1 MSYSSV
7 RPVGSFFFALL
18 LVFSLPIIYL
28 ISVLSGSLPPLRRYF
43 IISRWSC
50 FMVIAMRWLCGI
62 RYRVIGQQNL
72 PAEPFVILS
81 RHESTWET
89 MAYQLIMP
97 PVAFVLRQNLLN
109 IPFWGW
115 GLRYM
120 SPIAINRESGREAL
134 RKIRKQGRQR
144 LQEGFVVVVFP
155 EGTRMAPN
163 ERRDYHPGGAWF
175 AKQAGV
181 PIVPVSVNSGRC
193 WPKGSF
199 FKRSGLITVNIGP
212 AFSATSMT
220 ISKINHKAQDW
231 IEQSAIA

>member
-155 EGTRMAPN
+155 EGTRMAP
-163 ERRDYHPGGAWF
+163 
-175 AKQAGV
+175 
-181 PIVPVSVNSGRC
+181 I
-193 WPKGSF
+193 
-199 FKRSGLITVNIGP
+199 
-212 AFSATSMT
+212 
-220 ISKINHKAQDW
+220 
-231 IEQSAIA
+231 

>member
-134 RKIRKQGRQR
+134 RTRGIAKNKKQGRQR

-181 PIVPVSVNSGRC
+181 PIVRC
-193 WPKGSF
+193 LSIVVVVGLRFF

-212 AFSATSMT
+212 RFRR
-220 ISKINHKAQDW
+220 HP
-231 IEQSAIA
+231 

>member
-1 MSYSSV
+1 MLYGYCDAVAV
-7 RPVGSFFFALL
+7 RDTIPRYWTTKICRRNRLL
-18 LVFSLPIIYL
+18 YCRGMNRLGRRWPINSLC
-28 ISVLSGSLPPLRRYF
+28 R
-43 IISRWSC
+43 
-50 FMVIAMRWLCGI
+50 RWL
-62 RYRVIGQQNL
+62 
-72 PAEPFVILS
+72 
-81 RHESTWET
+81 
-89 MAYQLIMP
+89 
-97 PVAFVLRQNLLN
+97 FVLRQNLLN

-134 RKIRKQGRQR
+134 RKNKK
-144 LQEGFVVVVFP
+144 
-155 EGTRMAPN
+155 TRAATLARRFCCCCLSRRHADGAEMNAVIIIPAALGSPN
-163 ERRDYHPGGAWF
+163 RRAW
-175 AKQAGV
+175 

-220 ISKINHKAQDW
+220 ISEINHKAQDW

>member
-1 MSYSSV
+1 
-7 RPVGSFFFALL
+7 
-18 LVFSLPIIYL
+18 
-28 ISVLSGSLPPLRRYF
+28 
-43 IISRWSC
+43 
-50 FMVIAMRWLCGI
+50 MVIAMRWLCGI

-163 ERRDYHPGGAWF
+163 DAVIIIPAALGSPNRRACRLCRCLSIVVVVGLKVLF
-175 AKQAGV
+175 LSV
-181 PIVPVSVNSGRC
+181 P
-193 WPKGSF
+193 
-199 FKRSGLITVNIGP
+199 
-212 AFSATSMT
+212 
-220 ISKINHKAQDW
+220 D
-231 IEQSAIA
+231 